1 MSEREA
7 ERVNGR
13 WVGLEVCGKEKESP
27 PLVGGAD
34 NALTERVLD
43 GLREEEKRP
52 EREAMLW
59 GQRCLREK
67 SERRGFYSDRVSFCV
82 CL

>member
-13 WVGLEVCGKEKESP
+13 CVGLEVCGKEKESP

-52 EREAMLW
+52 EREEAMLW
-59 GQRCLREK
+59 GQRCLRE
-67 SERRGFYSDRVSFCV
+67 RGE
-82 CL
+82 